1 MAIILTNADIVG
13 KLKLLADEH
22 LKADSG
28 SITTAVSAKL
38 VDSQDLTNYYICFI
52 SGSNAGVDRIITS
65 FDDLTGTITFAALTD
80 AVVDTDEFCICEK
93 GFSSDIIQGIAEV
106 KNDFRNKNLNIDLFL
121 NFQTQLKEL
130 YLYKVLS
137 IICGNLLNG
146 NTDDDMY
153 AFQHARFNELYAIEK
168 SVLIADYDSSE
179 SGVIE
184 DTELLT
190 NVGQVG
196 FTR

>member
-28 SITTAVSAKL
+28 TVTTTVNAKL
-38 VDSQDLTNYYICFI
+38 IDSPSLINYYICFV
-52 SGSNAGVDRIITS
+52 SGLNAGEDRVITS
-65 FDDLTGTITFAALTD
+65 FDDVTGTMTFAALTD
-80 AVVDTDEFCICEK
+80 AVVDTDEFCICER

-106 KNDFRNKNLNIDLFL
+106 KNDFRNKGLNIDLFL
-121 NFQTQLKEL
+121 SFQTQLKEL
-130 YLYKVLS
+130 YLYKIIS

-153 AFQHARFNELYAIEK
+153 AFQHARFNDLYAIEK

-179 SGVIE
+179 NGTIE
-184 DTELLT
+184 ETE
-190 NVGQVG
+190 
-196 FTR
+196 